1 MNALQPAGERIVAL
15 DVIRGFAVMG
25 IFFVNV
31 PEMIGSGGSF
41 IPVHSGFDA
50 VIRLLYDMLFQTK
63 FYTIF
68 SFLFGLGFYLFM
80 QSAERKGLR
89 PKRLFARRLL
99 LLLLFGIAH
108 AVLLWFGDVLYTYA
122 IIGLLLMPFY
132 KRAPKTVLIWALS
145 LLALFTVLIVL
156 VSVSVYQSSLSG
168 EISKP
173 LFTQLPDMG
182 DRLRYLLGAGIA
194 NALLLSFEVLGLFL
208 LGVYAGK
215 KGWFDR
221 DRWNPAAV
229 RRVQWIAL
237 AVSAA
242 LFIPMLRY
250 FGAYDAYYPEAM
262 YHFTYLS
269 GKTMAVFYV
278 CTLLRLLHR
287 YGESR
292 FQGLASVGKMALTHY
307 LTQTIV
313 TMIVLQFVRSYAG
326 QIPLWAGTMYC
337 IVIFAAQIAV
347 SKVWFR
353 HYRMG
358 PAEWLWRAGTYGRK
372 PAFRRVAPPYAEQQ
386 PSAKL

>member
-80 QSAERKGLR
+80 QSAEQKGLR
-89 PKRLFARRLL
+89 PKRLFTRRLL

-122 IIGLLLMPFY
+122 IIGFLLMPFY
-132 KRAPKTVLIWALS
+132 KRTPKTVLIWALS

-292 FQGLASVGKMALTHY
+292 FQGLASVGRMALTHY

-337 IVIFAAQIAV
+337 IVIYAAQIAV

>member
-25 IFFVNV
+25 IFIVNV

-122 IIGLLLMPFY
+122 IIGFLLMPFY
-132 KRAPKTVLIWALS
+132 KRTPKTVLIWALS

-194 NALLLSFEVLGLFL
+194 NALLRSFEVLGLFL

-221 DRWNPAAV
+221 DRWNPAVV

-237 AVSAA
+237 AVSAV

-287 YGESR
+287 YSESR
-292 FQGLASVGKMALTHY
+292 FQGLASVGRMALTHY